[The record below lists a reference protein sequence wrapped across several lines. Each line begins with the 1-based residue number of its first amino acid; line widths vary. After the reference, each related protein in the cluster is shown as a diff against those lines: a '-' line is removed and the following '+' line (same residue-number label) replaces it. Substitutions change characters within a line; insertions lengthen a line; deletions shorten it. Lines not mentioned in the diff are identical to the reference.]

1 MKITELTGVGIEQI
15 HTGQTKAVE
24 GSRPRALTDAVASP
38 GGVDV
43 IHLSPQARLLHKAS
57 QIVQETPEVRQEK
70 ILALKDSIEHGT
82 YTVDTTKVANKL
94 IVEMLTEKA

>member
-1 MKITELTGVGIEQI
+1 MKITELTGIGIEQI
-15 HTGQTKAVE
+15 HTGQAKAVE
-24 GSRPRALTDAVASP
+24 GTRTQKPPDHGS

-43 IHLSPQARLLHKAS
+43 LHFSPQARLLNQAA
-57 QIVQETPEVRQEK
+57 QIVRDTPEVRPEK
-70 ILALKDSIEHGT
+70 VLALKDSVEQGT

>member
-24 GSRPRALTDAVASP
+24 GTRSQAPADPGS

-57 QIVQETPEVRQEK
+57 QIVQETPEVRPERVM
-70 ILALKDSIEHGT
+70 ALKDSVENGT
-82 YTVDTTKVANKL
+82 YSVDTTQVANKL